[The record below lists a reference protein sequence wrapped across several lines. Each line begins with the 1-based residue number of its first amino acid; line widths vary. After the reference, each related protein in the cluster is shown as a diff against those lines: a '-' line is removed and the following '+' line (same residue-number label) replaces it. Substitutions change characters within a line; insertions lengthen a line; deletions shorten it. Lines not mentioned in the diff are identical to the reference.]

1 MSAMSA
7 TQRPRVLVVEDESLV
22 AMLIEDMLSDMGY
35 EVVAVAA
42 RIDQALAIARSVVA
56 DLAILDLNL
65 AGQRTDPVA
74 EVLRARGIPFMFAT
88 GYGAAGVAQEWS
100 HVPVVQKPFQE
111 SELSHALL
119 KLKVHETGAL
129 KPGVQS

>member
-1 MSAMSA
+1 MSVM
-7 TQRPRVLVVEDESLV
+7 TVPVRPRVLVVEDESLV

-42 RIDQALAIARSVVA
+42 RFDQALETARTIGA

-65 AGQRTDPVA
+65 AGTRTDAVA

-88 GYGAAGVAQEWS
+88 GYGAAGVTAEWS

-111 SELSHALL
+111 SDLSRALA
-119 KLKVHETGAL
+119 KLVR
-129 KPGVQS
+129 

>member
-1 MSAMSA
+1 MSAM
-7 TQRPRVLVVEDESLV
+7 TVPVRPRVLVVEDESLV

-42 RIDQALAIARSVVA
+42 RFDQALEAARTIGA

-65 AGQRTDPVA
+65 AGTRTDAVA

-88 GYGAAGVAQEWS
+88 GYGAAGVTAEWS

-111 SELSHALL
+111 SDLSRALA
-119 KLKVHETGAL
+119 KLGR
-129 KPGVQS
+129 

>member
-1 MSAMSA
+1 MSTMSV

-22 AMLIEDMLSDMGY
+22 AMLIEDMLGDMGY

-42 RIDQALAIARSVVA
+42 RIDQALDIARGVVA

-65 AGQRTDPVA
+65 AGQRTDSVA

-111 SELSHALL
+111 FELSRALSKL
-119 KLKVHETGAL
+119 KL
-129 KPGVQS
+129 

>member
-1 MSAMSA
+1 MSAMNM
-7 TQRPRVLVVEDESLV
+7 THRPRVLVVEDESLV

-42 RIDQALAIARSVVA
+42 RIDQALDLARSVVA

-65 AGQRTDPVA
+65 AGQRTDAVA

-100 HVPVVQKPFQE
+100 HAPVVQKPFQE
-111 SELSHALL
+111 AELSRALL

>member
-1 MSAMSA
+1 MSAM
-7 TQRPRVLVVEDESLV
+7 TVPVRPRVLVVEDESLV

-42 RIDQALAIARSVVA
+42 RFDQALEAARTIGA

-65 AGQRTDPVA
+65 AGTRTDAVA

-88 GYGAAGVAQEWS
+88 GYGAAGVTAEWS

-111 SELSHALL
+111 SDLSRALA
-119 KLKVHETGAL
+119 KL
-129 KPGVQS
+129 GV

>member
-1 MSAMSA
+1 MTVM
-7 TQRPRVLVVEDESLV
+7 TVPVRPRVLVVEDESLV

-42 RIDQALAIARSVVA
+42 RFDQALEAARTIGA

-65 AGQRTDPVA
+65 AGTRTDAVA

-88 GYGAAGVAQEWS
+88 GYGAAGVTAEWS

-111 SELSHALL
+111 SDLSRALA
-119 KLKVHETGAL
+119 KLGR
-129 KPGVQS
+129 

>member
-1 MSAMSA
+1 MSVM
-7 TQRPRVLVVEDESLV
+7 TVPMRPKVLVVEDESLV

-42 RIDQALAIARSVVA
+42 RFDQALEMARTIGA

-65 AGQRTDPVA
+65 AGARTDAVA
-74 EVLRARGIPFMFAT
+74 EILRARGIPFMFAT
-88 GYGAAGVAQEWS
+88 GYGAAGVTAEWS

-111 SELSHALL
+111 SDLSRALG
-119 KLKVHETGAL
+119 KLVR
-129 KPGVQS
+129 

>member
-1 MSAMSA
+1 MSVM
-7 TQRPRVLVVEDESLV
+7 TVPVRPKVLVVEDESLV

-42 RIDQALAIARSVVA
+42 RFDQALEAARTIGA

-65 AGQRTDPVA
+65 AGARTDAVA

-88 GYGAAGVAQEWS
+88 GYGAAGVTAEWS

-111 SELSHALL
+111 SDLSRALA
-119 KLKVHETGAL
+119 KLVR
-129 KPGVQS
+129 

>member
-1 MSAMSA
+1 MSVM
-7 TQRPRVLVVEDESLV
+7 TVPVRPRVLVVEDESLV

-42 RIDQALAIARSVVA
+42 RFDQALETARTIGA

-65 AGQRTDPVA
+65 AGARTDAVA

-88 GYGAAGVAQEWS
+88 GYGAAGVTAEWS

-111 SELSHALL
+111 SDLSRALA
-119 KLKVHETGAL
+119 KL
-129 KPGVQS
+129 GV

>member
-1 MSAMSA
+1 MSAMTVQA
-7 TQRPRVLVVEDESLV
+7 RPRVLVVEDESLV

-42 RIDQALAIARSVVA
+42 RIEQALETARVIGA

-65 AGQRTDPVA
+65 AGQRTDAVA
-74 EVLRARGIPFMFAT
+74 EILRARGIPFMFAT

-111 SELSHALL
+111 AELSRALA
-119 KLKVHETGAL
+119 KLNV
-129 KPGVQS
+129 

>member
-1 MSAMSA
+1 MSVM
-7 TQRPRVLVVEDESLV
+7 TVPMRPKVLVVEDESLV

-42 RIDQALAIARSVVA
+42 RFDQALEMARTIGA

-65 AGQRTDPVA
+65 AGARTDAVA
-74 EVLRARGIPFMFAT
+74 EILRARGIPFMFAT
-88 GYGAAGVAQEWS
+88 GYGAAGVTAEWS

-111 SELSHALL
+111 SDLSRALG
-119 KLKVHETGAL
+119 KLAR
-129 KPGVQS
+129 